1 MLIYHRHIFVLYIIY
16 QNNPV
21 SKSVRLIIPR
31 FLRNRSYRRR
41 AQATVVTQLSYR
53 RPLFGTN
60 LPTVVSRRIFR
71 GSLYQNENRYESV
84 VLVQG
89 VPYLRAS
96 LL

>member
-1 MLIYHRHIFVLYIIY
+1 MSFSATEATVVV
-16 QNNPV
+16 P
-21 SKSVRLIIPR
+21 
-31 FLRNRSYRRR
+31 
-41 AQATVVTQLSYR
+41 QATVVTQLSYR

-71 GSLYQNENRYESV
+71 WLLYLNEIGYGSV

-89 VPYLRAS
+89 VPCLPVS